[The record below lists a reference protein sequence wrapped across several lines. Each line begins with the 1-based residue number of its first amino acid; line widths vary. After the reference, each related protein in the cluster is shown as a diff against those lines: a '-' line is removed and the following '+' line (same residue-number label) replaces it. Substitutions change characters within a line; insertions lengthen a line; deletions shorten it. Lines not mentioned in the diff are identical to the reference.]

1 LSIARGVMAAS
12 VCFDDAGHRLHRPP
26 CPPTSDFAQMRILFP
41 DDATQ
46 VDVLASFEHTV

>member
-1 LSIARGVMAAS
+1 
-12 VCFDDAGHRLHRPP
+12 
-26 CPPTSDFAQMRILFP
+26 MRILFP